1 MIVAVAYDVS
11 STRVR
16 TRIAHLLEDYG
27 VRVQRSVFECVVTSA
42 GYERFCERLRGLG
55 FKHYS
60 ARTILHV
67 LRHHSALQE
76 NGTPW
81 KVNDHASPYL
91 ARLFD
96 LRYPAHAGLFEKR
109 ETKAVTRAREAA

>member
-1 MIVAVAYDVS
+1 MTLSDEWTLQLMAEHA
-11 STRVR
+11 
-16 TRIAHLLEDYG
+16 
-27 VRVQRSVFECVVTSA
+27 
-42 GYERFCERLRGLG
+42 ERFSAEFRAYLPDNLHVWNAFEAEALKVVRRG